1 MKDQKDDQ
9 RTRMTRRL
17 LQEALVE
24 LMREKPLRAVT
35 VKELCARAD
44 VNRSTFYLHYY
55 DIYNLMEELEDQ
67 IGGELTAALS
77 AIPRL
82 ADQDSFSAFY
92 TAIFS
97 LFARH
102 AELCEILLGENGDKA
117 FVDKLFAVGREKCV
131 AEWCRIYPNAPRRRV
146 EFYYVF
152 LSSGCV
158 GLLREWF
165 SGGCKAPAEEV
176 ARQVQELVSSTIRT
190 LEE

>member
-35 VKELCARAD
+35 VKELCARAE

-55 DIYNLMEELEDQ
+55 DIYALMEELENQ

-77 AIPRL
+77 AIPKL

-92 TAIFS
+92 QAMFA

-117 FVDKLFAVGREKCV
+117 FVDKLFAVGRENCV
-131 AEWCRIYPNAPRRRV
+131 AEWCRLYPNASQRQV

-165 SGGCKAPAEEV
+165 AGGCKAPAELI
-176 ARQVQELVSSTIRT
+176 ARQVQELVTGTLKT
-190 LEE
+190 LEH